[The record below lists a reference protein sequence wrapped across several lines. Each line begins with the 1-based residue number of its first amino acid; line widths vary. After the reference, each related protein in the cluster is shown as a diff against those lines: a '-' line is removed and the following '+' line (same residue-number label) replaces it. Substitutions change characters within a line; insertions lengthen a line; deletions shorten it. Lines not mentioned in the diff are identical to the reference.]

1 LNSDIIEKIATRK
14 ERGGKMDVK
23 EAIEKRNSIRKYED
37 RPVPE
42 EKLLTVLEAARLA
55 PSGRNCQDWKFIVVR
70 DGERIQE
77 LGRLAGGQYHVHTAP
92 VIIAAVAT
100 DPEELMPC
108 GVQASPVNLAIAI
121 DHITLEAMDE
131 GLGTCWIGAFAQEE
145 VKKLLGVPDKMSI
158 ISLLTLGFPGESG
171 RPKSRK
177 KLEDIVCYETYQG

>member
-1 LNSDIIEKIATRK
+1 LKKIVAYVKRD
-14 ERGGKMDVK
+14 GKMEVK

-37 RPVPE
+37 KPVPE
-42 EKLLTVLEAARLA
+42 EKLLRVLEAARLA
-55 PSGRNCQDWKFIVVR
+55 PSGRNCQGWKFIVVR
-70 DGERIQE
+70 DVVKIQE
-77 LGRLAGGQYHVHTAP
+77 LGKLSGGQYHVHTSP

-121 DHITLEAMDE
+121 DHMTLAAMDE
-131 GLGTCWIGAFAQEE
+131 GLGTCWIGAFAQSE
-145 VKKLLGVPDKMSI
+145 VKKLLGVPERLSI

-177 KLEDIVCYETYQG
+177 KLEDIVCYDTYRE